1 MKVPFLDLQ
10 AQYLEIK
17 PEVDLKLSEFLEA
30 GSYIGGEYLK
40 NFEENFSSFLGANY
54 CIGVANG
61 LDALEIS
68 LKALGIGKGDE
79 VIVPSNTFIATWL
92 AVSNCGGIPI
102 PFEPKYSSFSIDPS
116 KIESAI
122 SKKTKAIIPVHL
134 YGQPAELDLILEIAK
149 TNNLFVV
156 EDAAQAQGAFYKSKR
171 IGSHGHLVAWSF
183 YPGKNLGAFGDGG
196 AVTTNSLELAEKIRK
211 IGNYGSKKKY
221 VNDVIGRN
229 SRLDPMQALILDIK
243 LKKLD
248 EWNDRRRKIAKKYLT
263 ELSDIDINL
272 PDGLNLYDGVWHLFP
287 ILVKNRDA
295 LKKFLDKNSIETLI
309 HYPIPPHKQLAYASG
324 SSSFNLEIAEKLSSE
339 LLSLPIGP
347 QLKINQVD
355 CVIKTLKK
363 YFN

>member
-17 PEVDLKLSEFLEA
+17 PEVDSRLNEFLKA

-79 VIVPSNTFIATWL
+79 VIVPSHTFIATWL
-92 AVSNCGGIPI
+92 AVSNCGANPI
-102 PFEPKYSSFSIDPS
+102 PVEPKQSSFSIDPS

-122 SKKTKAIIPVHL
+122 TKNTKAIIPVHL
-134 YGQPAELDLILEIAK
+134 YGEPAELDSILKIAK

-156 EDAAQAQGAFYKSKR
+156 EDAAQAHGASYKSKR

-196 AVTTNSLELAEKIRK
+196 AVTTNNLELAKKIRE
-211 IGNYGSKKKY
+211 IGNYGSQKKY
-221 VNDVIGRN
+221 INDVIGRN
-229 SRLDPMQALILDIK
+229 SRLDPMQALMLDIK

-248 EWNDRRRKIAKKYLT
+248 EWNDRRREIAKKYLT
-263 ELSDIDINL
+263 ELSDVGITL
-272 PDGLNLYDGVWHLFP
+272 PDGLNLNDGVWHLFP
-287 ILVKNRDA
+287 VLANNRDV
-295 LKKFLDKNSIETLI
+295 LKKYLDKNSIETLI
-309 HYPIPPHKQLAYASG
+309 HYPIPPHKQLAYASEF
-324 SSSFNLEIAEKLSSE
+324 SSFNLEISEKLSTQ

-347 QLKINQVD
+347 QLEINQVD
-355 CVIKTLKK
+355 FVIKILKK